1 MLDPWATNDQP
12 NDFWGG
18 GPASIV
24 PNTAP
29 TIDFQGRTL
38 PATTTPGVYDGKGPT
53 TTAASGYTG
62 AKDFASIVRW
72 WQSQHPAQTP
82 DLPGLIAFLNSNGV
96 NVSNAVHNGMQS
108 DDKLI
113 YNGQTYDL
121 GSSLGS
127 PNGSWFSN
135 FSPMGSGNNA
145 VGDFGSL
152 LQPFT
157 GQAPPMFA
165 ASKAFDYPDF
175 KAPTGD
181 ELLKAD
187 PGYLFRIG
195 QGEQALQQSAAARGV
210 LNSGGTLRDLLDY
223 GQKAASQEYGK
234 FYDRSLSEYNTNRA
248 NQFGN
253 YGANYDTGASDY
265 QRAYD
270 SYLDQYNQ
278 FRNRQID
285 TNNFLTDQQKI
296 GASTI

>member
-29 TIDFQGRTL
+29 SINFQGRTL

-53 TTAASGYTG
+53 TTAASGYSG

-72 WQSQHPAQTP
+72 WQSQHPAQSP

-121 GSSLGS
+121 GSSLGG
-127 PNGSWFSN
+127 PDGKWFSD

-152 LQPFT
+152 LAPYT
-157 GQAPPMFA
+157 GQAPAMFK
-165 ASKAFDYPDF
+165 ASKAFDYPNF
-175 KAPTGD
+175 QAPTGD

-195 QGEQALQQSAAARGV
+195 QGEKALEQSAAARGV
-210 LNSGGTLRDLLDY
+210 LNSGGTLADILSY
-223 GQKAASQEYGK
+223 GQKAASQEYGQ
-234 FYDRSLSEYNTNRA
+234 FYDRTLDAYKTNRD
-248 NQFGN
+248 NQLGI
-253 YGANYDTGASDY
+253 YGTNYDVGATDF
-265 QRAYD
+265 QRNYD
-270 SYLDQYNQ
+270 RYIDDFNHFVSRQNQTYDYLD
-278 FRNRQID
+278 RTANR
-285 TNNFLTDQQKI
+285 
-296 GASTI
+296 GVSTV